1 VALYSGAVFP
11 AMPRPRGNPNWGRW
25 DPVTWRP
32 PVPTEFEVRAK
43 QLRLTPDMYVSSH
56 ELRRW
61 CERNKNR
68 CYIPEWLL
76 KKWDIVVEV
85 HYGYDAA

>member
-1 VALYSGAVFP
+1 MGHQPGIATAFEQQVRKLGL
-11 AMPRPRGNPNWGRW
+11 
-25 DPVTWRP
+25 DPHTW
-32 PVPTEFEVRAK
+32 AGSK
-43 QLRLTPDMYVSSH
+43 

-76 KKWDIVVEV
+76 ERWGIAVEPDSTMEGTV
-85 HYGYDAA
+85 RAA